1 MKMVLDNTHRFA
13 ERPYYDAGEL
23 DQDCETLVETFLLKR
38 HREVRYP
45 IATDDLT
52 VLIEQSA
59 SLDSSIDLS
68 RHGAN
73 VDGRAVFFADDEP
86 EVSISDR
93 LSAAFLENRLRST
106 LAHEYGHVHFHG
118 SLWQTKFRARLFDIG
133 DQALQVCHRDA
144 ILDGTDWMEWQAGYV
159 SGAILMPAKAARR
172 LVSDICQLRGWH
184 ADIDLTSPAAAEII
198 AVVVDTFAV
207 SLEAA
212 RVRLQK
218 LKLLSVST
226 DQLSLFQRP

>member
-1 MKMVLDNTHRFA
+1 MKMVPDNTHRFA

-68 RHGAN
+68 RHGAK
-73 VDGRAVFFADDEP
+73 VDGRTVFFADDEP

-93 LSAAFLENRLRST
+93 LSAAFLETAFVRPWPTSMAMCTFTDLFGRPNSGPAFLTSAT
-106 LAHEYGHVHFHG
+106 
-118 SLWQTKFRARLFDIG
+118 RLFRT
-133 DQALQVCHRDA
+133 V
-144 ILDGTDWMEWQAGYV
+144 TVTPSWMAPTGWSGRLAMFPVRYSCLPRLPADLCRIFASFAAG
-159 SGAILMPAKAARR
+159 MP
-172 LVSDICQLRGWH
+172 
-184 ADIDLTSPAAAEII
+184 TSI
-198 AVVVDTFAV
+198 
-207 SLEAA
+207 
-212 RVRLQK
+212 
-218 LKLLSVST
+218 
-226 DQLSLFQRP
+226 